1 MNLQNK
7 LTEERGQGLVEY
19 TVIVLF
25 VVLMIWVGV
34 KNTTAGDSLTG
45 IWNTITGCVGTP
57 LSCN

>member
-25 VVLMIWVGV
+25 VVLMLWVGV
-34 KNTTAGDSLTG
+34 KYTSTGDSLTG
-45 IWNTITGCVGTP
+45 IWNTITGCVGSP
-57 LSCN
+57 LACN